1 MMVQEL
7 VRAAGVVA
15 AVVEVVEVV
24 EVVVHLTAQL
34 LEEESIQ
41 LW

>member
-15 AVVEVVEVV
+15 AVVEVVI
-24 EVVVHLTAQL
+24 HLTAEL
-34 LEEESIQ
+34 LEGESIQ
-41 LW
+41 LG